1 MRQIKILLAVLVT
14 LLVFMMGYFSG
25 QTGEEKKMYPVAL
38 PIAEA
43 TEVVDP
49 LQEEKEYLIQKVDAL
64 INKPSV
70 SEAIVTACMK
80 HTEDY
85 KLCIRSV
92 IWVSNAESWM
102 FRVAM
107 KPSNNGFGLMQ
118 RTNNGYK
125 KRSFTSIEDSIY
137 YWVHLYVDKQWSK
150 RTTGQARLD
159 WRYCTSQCTNRVG
172 AYNVAIKKLG
182 LD

>member
-1 MRQIKILLAVLVT
+1 MRQIKILLAVLVA
-14 LLVFMMGYFSG
+14 LLVFMIGYFSG
-25 QTGEEKKMYPVAL
+25 QTGEDKKMYPVAL

-92 IWVSNAESWM
+92 I
-102 FRVAM
+102 
-107 KPSNNGFGLMQ
+107 
-118 RTNNGYK
+118 
-125 KRSFTSIEDSIY
+125 
-137 YWVHLYVDKQWSK
+137 
-150 RTTGQARLD
+150 
-159 WRYCTSQCTNRVG
+159 
-172 AYNVAIKKLG
+172 
-182 LD
+182 